1 VAESGPPADAM
12 ASGLKL
18 APPSDPEH
26 WHWRTGRK
34 VGRTIYVVLDRN
46 GRTPSDRDPLIGVM
60 DSERTPG
67 RRDTDTRCRS
77 RALPLRP
84 GRLGRCDGGL
94 G

>member
-60 DSERTPG
+60 DSSELAAEAVRAHN
-67 RRDTDTRCRS
+67 RDLDIRS
-77 RALPLRP
+77 AR
-84 GRLGRCDGGL
+84 
-94 G
+94 